1 VNRAQFGRA
10 LVVVAI
16 IVALGVLIVLPLG
29 SVLLDSIFVGDG
41 NARHLSAQNF
51 LTVAVQLRYW
61 EALGNTVLIAAGAT
75 LIATATGVALAWV
88 LVRTNAPFAGA
99 LESLAVLPIFIP
111 PFVGA
116 FAWLLLAAPRIGLAN
131 VALRNLGLPEPF
143 DVYTRFGIVCVI
155 GIYLAPYVL
164 MIVASALRSMD
175 PSLEEVGQVAGLNRW
190 RVAAT
195 ITLPVVAPSFLSVLA
210 FVIAIGLFGTPVL
223 LGWPNQILV
232 LTSRIYLESQQVPPA
247 YGVMAVLAIY
257 LMVMSGAV
265 VFLQQWAIRGRNFIT
280 VTGKGFRPRVVAFGG
295 ARIVLSGA
303 VAAYVA
309 MTVVVP
315 VLVIV
320 AAALSTYA
328 WSGRLTWSNMTYL
341 WTSDDVRETLR
352 NSVVISVV
360 SATAAAFLG
369 LCVAWLV
376 CRTRTKGRHLL
387 EYLVLMP
394 LSVPSIAFGLGVA
407 ALWLRL
413 PWDLYDT
420 IWIIVIVLR
429 LRRPFDLRQ
438 PGAGSSRAGGVG
450 ARLRLRPDQG
460 AVPDHPAARL
470 AQHHRELDPAV
481 QHLHDRTLDG
491 ADALQRRH
499 PDLFDPDL
507 RRLDGRLLHPGRF
520 AVAASTRRRRGR
532 HVVGKPHR
540 PAQARGAPRRRV
552 KRPGRPTAS
561 RRSQT

>member
-195 ITLPVVAPSFLSVLA
+195 ITLPVVAPSILSGAVLA

-280 VTGKGFRPRVVAFGG
+280 VTGKGFRPRVVAFGR

-420 IWIIVIVLR
+420 IWIIVIGFVGRFSGYAVRSISGSLVQVHPELEESARVCGYGPIRALCRITLPLVWPSITASWILLYSIFMTELSMVLMLYNADIR
-429 LRRPFDLRQ
+429 TFSILTFDVWTAGYFTRVASLWLLTIVVGVVVMSLVNRTGRRRPVA
-438 PGAGSSRAGGVG
+438 P
-450 ARLRLRPDQG
+450 
-460 AVPDHPAARL
+460 PAA
-470 AQHHRELDPAV
+470 A
-481 QHLHDRTLDG
+481 
-491 ADALQRRH
+491 
-499 PDLFDPDL
+499 
-507 RRLDGRLLHPGRF
+507 
-520 AVAASTRRRRGR
+520 
-532 HVVGKPHR
+532 
-540 PAQARGAPRRRV
+540 
-552 KRPGRPTAS
+552 
-561 RRSQT
+561 

>member
-1 VNRAQFGRA
+1 MNRAQFGRA
-10 LVVVAI
+10 LVVFV
-16 IVALGVLIVLPLG
+16 IVLALAVLIVLPLG

-51 LTVAVQLRYW
+51 LTVAGQLRYW
-61 EALGNTVLIAAGAT
+61 AAFGNTVVIAAGAT

-88 LVRTNAPFAGA
+88 LVRTNAPFAGT
-99 LESLAVLPIFIP
+99 LESLAVLPIFIS

-116 FAWLLLAAPRIGLAN
+116 FAWLLLTAPRIGLAN
-131 VALRNLGLPEPF
+131 VAFRELGLPEPF
-143 DVYTRFGIVCVI
+143 DVYTRIGIVWVI

-195 ITLPVVAPSFLSVLA
+195 ITLPVVAPSILSGAVLA

-257 LMVMSGAV
+257 LMVMSAAV
-265 VFLQQWAIRGRNFIT
+265 VFLQQWSIRGRNFIT
-280 VTGKGFRPRVVAFGG
+280 VTGKGFRPRLVVFGA
-295 ARIVLSGA
+295 ARMALSGA
-303 VAAYVA
+303 VIAYVA

-341 WTSDDVRETLR
+341 WTSADVRETLR

-369 LCVAWLV
+369 LSVAWLV
-376 CRTRTKGRHLL
+376 CRTRTRGRHLL
-387 EYLVLMP
+387 EYLVLLP

-420 IWIIVIVLR
+420 IWIIVIGFVGRFSGYAVRSISGSLVQVHPELEESARVCGYGPIKALCRITLPLVWPSITASWILLYSIFMTELSMVLMLYNADIR
-429 LRRPFDLRQ
+429 TFSILTFDVWTAGYFTRVASLSLLQLVVGVVVMSLVNRTGRRKPVA
-438 PGAGSSRAGGVG
+438 P
-450 ARLRLRPDQG
+450 
-460 AVPDHPAARL
+460 PAA
-470 AQHHRELDPAV
+470 A
-481 QHLHDRTLDG
+481 
-491 ADALQRRH
+491 
-499 PDLFDPDL
+499 
-507 RRLDGRLLHPGRF
+507 
-520 AVAASTRRRRGR
+520 
-532 HVVGKPHR
+532 
-540 PAQARGAPRRRV
+540 
-552 KRPGRPTAS
+552 
-561 RRSQT
+561 